1 MKKITFFSMLA
12 FVAIATTT
20 LVGCNKKKDTFAK
33 IYVRD
38 AGNSLVSGVK
48 VILYGEASEP
58 GQQGKVNVADT
69 ATSNSAGE
77 AIFNLNYMYQ
87 AGQAGVAVLNITA
100 NKVVGGG
107 AAPLTGSGII
117 KIVEEI
123 NNEETVFIQ

>member
-1 MKKITFFSMLA
+1 MKKLA
-12 FVAIATTT
+12 LPFLLACIVVASTT

-38 AGNSLVSGVK
+38 ANSSLVAGVK

-58 GQQGKVNVADT
+58 GQQGKVNISDT
-69 ATSNSAGE
+69 ATTNSAGE

-100 NKVVGGG
+100 KKS
-107 AAPLTGSGII
+107 LETGSGII
-117 KIVEEI
+117 KIVEEE

>member
-1 MKKITFFSMLA
+1 MKKIALLSMLA
-12 FVAIATTT
+12 FIAIATTT
-20 LVGCNKKKDTFAK
+20 LVGCNKKEDTFAK

-38 AGNSLVSGVK
+38 ANNSLVSGVK

-58 GQQGKVNVADT
+58 GKQGKVNIADT

-100 NKVVGGG
+100 SKPVGGG
-107 AAPLTGSGII
+107 GAPLTGSGII
-117 KIVEEI
+117 KIVEEE